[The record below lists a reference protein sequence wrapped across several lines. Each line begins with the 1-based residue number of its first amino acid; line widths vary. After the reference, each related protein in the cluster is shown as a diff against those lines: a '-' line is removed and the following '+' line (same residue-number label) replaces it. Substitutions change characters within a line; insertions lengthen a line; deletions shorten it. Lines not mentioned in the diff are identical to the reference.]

1 MPTRILASRQR
12 RDQEGVEFM
21 PIVIGAKRESDF
33 TDPIGMLG
41 DCHRRIEMF
50 LNVLVRVA
58 EQAKGAAL
66 NEEQR
71 GALETALRYF
81 REAAPK
87 HTADEEES
95 LFPRLRQIESAEVRA
110 LMVRIESLEEEHVC
124 ADRSHGE
131 VDSLGRLW
139 LKDGML
145 PADRAA
151 RLLTLVLQLRDLY
164 RHHIAT
170 EDNEVFPAAAL
181 ALFASDRQAIG
192 SEMAH
197 RRGSTANSARR
208 KSATRSRCAI
218 SNRRIPRV
226 RCHPHSPRRSRA
238 STGSHP
244 PWPEGK
250 PRRLE
255 ASPRESHLVWQRMHR
270 QQSLANAN
278 ARHDP
283 SRPVTTKRS
292 QPE

>member
-1 MPTRILASRQR
+1 
-12 RDQEGVEFM
+12 
-21 PIVIGAKRESDF
+21 
-33 TDPIGMLG
+33 
-41 DCHRRIEMF
+41 MF

-81 REAAPK
+81 RQAAPK

-170 EDNEVFPAAAL
+170 EDNEVFPAAAA
-181 ALFASDRQAIG
+181 ALSASDRQARG
-192 SEMAH
+192 GEMA
-197 RRGSTANSARR
+197 S
-208 KSATRSRCAI
+208 
-218 SNRRIPRV
+218 
-226 RCHPHSPRRSRA
+226 RRSIAGR
-238 STGSHP
+238 
-244 PWPEGK
+244 
-250 PRRLE
+250 
-255 ASPRESHLVWQRMHR
+255 
-270 QQSLANAN
+270 
-278 ARHDP
+278 
-283 SRPVTTKRS
+283 
-292 QPE
+292 